1 MRIACGLRQALLHI
15 NMESTDANTL
25 RSWRSIRALLAL
37 GLGGFAIGTGEF
49 VIMGLLPE
57 VAHDTGVSI
66 ATAGHLISAYALGVV
81 LGAPLLAVIAAGWP
95 RRMLL
100 VGLAGFYAFA
110 SFAVAL
116 MPNYWT
122 IAVARFASG
131 FPHGTYFGVASLV
144 AATLAPPGRRGQA
157 VGFIM
162 LGLSIAILAG
172 APLATW
178 LGQQFGW
185 RMAYAF
191 VGTCALLAA
200 LLIRGWVPWSAPATN
215 TSPMRELGALAR
227 PQVWLTLGIVAIG
240 FGGMFC
246 VFSYIKPTLVQVTGL
261 DMAQIPLAMALFGL
275 GSVGGNLVGARLAD
289 RALMKTI
296 GGLMVYSAVLLACFG
311 SLVQYLPTAL
321 AGVFLLGGVSA
332 LAPAMQI
339 RLMDVAGDA
348 QTLAAALN
356 HSAFNFANAM
366 GALLGGTLVAAG
378 MSWTSLGTVGA
389 LLPIGGLLIVA
400 ASLAQQRRTAIAA

>member
-1 MRIACGLRQALLHI
+1 MQTTH
-15 NMESTDANTL
+15 ANTL
-25 RSWRSIRALLAL
+25 RSGRSIRALLAL

-57 VAHDTGVSI
+57 VAADTGVSI
-66 ATAGHLISAYALGVV
+66 AEAGSLISAYAFGVM
-81 LGAPLLAVIAAGWP
+81 LGAPLLAVLAAGWP

-100 VGLAGFYAFA
+100 VSLAAFYAVA
-110 SFAVAL
+110 NIIVAL
-116 MPNYWT
+116 MPGFWT
-122 IAVARFASG
+122 IALARFASG

-157 VGFIM
+157 VGFVM
-162 LGLSIAILAG
+162 LGLSIAIFAG

-185 RMAYAF
+185 RIAYFF
-191 VGTCALLAA
+191 VGACALLAA
-200 LLIRGWVPWSAPATN
+200 ALIRAWVPWSAPATN
-215 TSPMRELGALAR
+215 ASPIRELGALAR
-227 PQVWLTLGIVAIG
+227 PQVWLTLGIAAIG

-261 DMAQIPLAMALFGL
+261 GMAQIPMAMALFGL
-275 GSVGGNLVGARLAD
+275 GSIGGNLVGARLAD

-296 GGLMVYSAVLLACFG
+296 GGIMVYAAVLLASFG
-311 SLVQYLPTAL
+311 TLVQYVPTAL

-366 GALLGGTLVAAG
+366 GAFLGGMLVAAG
-378 MSWTSLGTVGA
+378 MSWTSLGSVGA
-389 LLPIGGLLIVA
+389 LLPIAGLLIVA
-400 ASLAQQRRTAIAA
+400 LSLAQQRRSTVAS